1 MCSYLLLVS
10 YLISKITENNCGLT
24 PRFNGNMLVVPP
36 DGVHYGSNDA
46 KRKARYL
53 LTHFDKFQTGVVD
66 TPCEVWSP
74 QIIILM
80 VFSRCGPKLQST
92 KEHFIRQY
100 DR

>member
-1 MCSYLLLVS
+1 
-10 YLISKITENNCGLT
+10 
-24 PRFNGNMLVVPP
+24 MLVVPP

-80 VFSRCGPKLQST
+80 FFRGAGLNCKVPKNISFGNMIG
-92 KEHFIRQY
+92 KR
-100 DR
+100 